1 MVKRRMMPVLM
12 KEVKKIAFM
21 IMLVFKLSVGKP
33 TLLMREM
40 LTVLRMILTTEI
52 KKVTLFA
59 VARPTK

>member
-40 LTVLRMILTTEI
+40 LTVLRMILTTDI

-59 VARPTK
+59 VARPTR